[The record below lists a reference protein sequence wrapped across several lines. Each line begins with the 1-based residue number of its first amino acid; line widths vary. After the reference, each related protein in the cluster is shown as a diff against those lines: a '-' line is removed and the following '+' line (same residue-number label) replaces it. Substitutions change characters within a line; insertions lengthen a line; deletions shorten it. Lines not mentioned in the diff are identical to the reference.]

1 MVSASLNLEMYNS
14 PELPRIDRYTCK
26 FENPVLEEQYMG
38 EQWSRVKK
46 ALNFAF
52 GLMSLVMLVDFYE
65 AYGRMGGFKPIQLGF
80 LVIISLVAFF
90 VTRSDTFKSKYF
102 SIFMTSLFCGIH
114 SFQMLQTFIIP
125 NDQQVDIAIAIASIP
140 TIFMFVGILFPV
152 NLIQLV
158 GVLLFLII
166 TIIPLIPGS
175 GIDPGML
182 IFALPLPFIML
193 VWNKYR
199 SEYNNRLNFAKT
211 VSIDQTKNLMQQTL
225 KRYFGDVLSEKMIK
239 EDGGLTGENKWVTL
253 SFTDISAY
261 STIIEHMSPKVA
273 VEFLNE
279 YFTAMH
285 DVIEEFNGHILNY
298 IGDSV
303 MVVYGAPEEL
313 KDHELQ
319 AVKCALKMREKLI
332 ELKQKWDENEL
343 SRYWKNHG
351 IDTITARTGI
361 HTGSI
366 IAGNIGSE
374 RMLQYSTI
382 GDVVNVASR
391 LEQANKEF
399 ETNIAFSQE
408 IFTALTKDLNNQSQL
423 SGEITLKGRTSPTKV
438 YSI

>member
-1 MVSASLNLEMYNS
+1 MNNS
-14 PELPRIDRYTCK
+14 ELPRIDRYTCK

-65 AYGRMGGFKPIQLGF
+65 AYGRMGGLKPIQLGF
-80 LVIISLVAFF
+80 LVIIGLVAFF

-102 SIFMTSLFCGIH
+102 SIFMTALFCGVH
-114 SFQMLQTFIIP
+114 SFQILQGFILED
-125 NDQQVDIAIAIASIP
+125 NQGLDMADAIGSMP
-140 TIFMFVGILFPV
+140 TIFMFIGILFPV

-158 GVLLFLII
+158 GVLSFLTI
-166 TIIPLIPGS
+166 TIIPMIPGN
-175 GIDPGML
+175 GIDPVII
-182 IFALPLPFIML
+182 IFSLPLPIIML

-211 VSIDQTKNLMQQTL
+211 VSIGQTKNLMQQTL
-225 KRYFGDVLSEKMIK
+225 KRYFGDVLSEKMLK

-285 DVIEEFNGHILNY
+285 DVIEEFDGHILNY

-303 MVVYGAPEEL
+303 MVVFGAPEEL

-319 AVKCALKMREKLI
+319 AVKCAVKMRKKLE
-332 ELKQKWDENEL
+332 ELNQKWDDNEL

-382 GDVVNVASR
+382 GDVVNVAAR

-399 ETNIAFSQE
+399 DTSIAFSQE
-408 IFTALTKDLNNQSQL
+408 IYTALTKDLNSESSFQ
-423 SGEITLKGRTSPTKV
+423 GEIQLKGRENATKV

>member
-1 MVSASLNLEMYNS
+1 M
-14 PELPRIDRYTCK
+14 
-26 FENPVLEEQYMG
+26 
-38 EQWSRVKK
+38 
-46 ALNFAF
+46 FA
-52 GLMSLVMLVDFYE
+52 
-65 AYGRMGGFKPIQLGF
+65 
-80 LVIISLVAFF
+80 
-90 VTRSDTFKSKYF
+90 
-102 SIFMTSLFCGIH
+102 
-114 SFQMLQTFIIP
+114 
-125 NDQQVDIAIAIASIP
+125 
-140 TIFMFVGILFPV
+140 GILFPI

-158 GVLLFLII
+158 GTLLFLII
-166 TIIPLIPGS
+166 TIIPLISMS
-175 GIDPGML
+175 GMDPEL
-182 IFALPLPFIML
+182 IIFAIPLPFIML

-225 KRYFGDVLSEKMIK
+225 KRYFGDVLSEKMLK

-285 DVIEEFNGHILNY
+285 DVIEEFDGHILNY

-303 MVVYGAPEEL
+303 MVVFGAPEEL

-319 AVKCALKMREKLI
+319 AVKCAVKMRQKLE
-332 ELKQKWDENEL
+332 ELNQKWDDNEL

-351 IDTITARTGI
+351 IDIITARTGI

-399 ETNIAFSQE
+399 DTSIAFSQE
-408 IFTALTKDLNNQSQL
+408 IYTALTKDLNSESSFQ
-423 SGEITLKGRTSPTKV
+423 GEIQLKGRENATKV